1 MGTVLQMGLSGDQGS
16 VVVAKHVKITKSQTA
31 KAVNKV
37 VSTRESPIRITSG
50 QRRAIVEGDKPP
62 KSS

>member
-1 MGTVLQMGLSGDQGS
+1 

-31 KAVNKV
+31 NAVNKA